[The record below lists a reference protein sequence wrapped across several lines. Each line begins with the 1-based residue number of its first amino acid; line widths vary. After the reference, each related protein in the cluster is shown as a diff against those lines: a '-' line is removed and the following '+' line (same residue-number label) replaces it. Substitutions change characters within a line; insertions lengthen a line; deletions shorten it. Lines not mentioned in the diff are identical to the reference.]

1 MTVYDYG
8 PDTTPPPMLVIRI
21 AMIRMAAMADDGE
34 GNRAAIWNIM
44 LPGRRGACQQI
55 NIYVS

>member
-1 MTVYDYG
+1 
-8 PDTTPPPMLVIRI
+8 MLVIRI

>member
-1 MTVYDYG
+1 
-8 PDTTPPPMLVIRI
+8 MLVIRI
-21 AMIRMAAMADDGE
+21 AIIRMAAMADDVE
-34 GNRAAIWNIM
+34 GNRTAIWNVI